1 MDLFLKHVDA
11 VKSFL
16 LAVKSSS
23 AYEDAVRQQ
32 EAVLVEKVNC
42 LTIDISSATTVVNAF
57 EGLPPLS
64 VQRLTECLML
74 RVSTASQQGGNV
86 DSRHRSGLQDWTHA
100 PSYFSEKQWSVFFAR
115 DNSEAARL
123 EVMLDHMC
131 RLGLPHASEAT
142 VQVLTALYFC
152 AIAEKSISLDPSM
165 RLATAR
171 QIKAQLKRMAGNL
184 QDFLPKFP
192 TATKLPAS
200 SVEFRLKHKEWWDA
214 SFAEAEFPVACKNA
228 LADLAVAMAVTPMR
242 ESRRDVRGSA
252 SKQVPTLDLQC
263 SQPSNPQQ
271 QMLQLMQ
278 MMMTC
283 MKPQSIIQPCE
294 PQERSR
300 DRLIGKLQSRLAL
313 TNIEHDVD
321 SQSSS
326 ASASLAR
333 PPDAPAVILQ
343 PPPADAPA
351 STAVVAP
358 PAKEDKG
365 IKKRKS
371 VSDSTAAM
379 VDAIR
384 AKSAAKKA
392 EEDKPPLAS
401 KTAANKKAGQQKETK
416 TAAAKKK
423 PPKETKTAAAKNKP
437 PTIAWETSRFQVM
450 CRTGEGGAGSAHA
463 IKFTKGGD
471 KAAWAKAEKW
481 LKAERAKQGI

>member
-32 EAVLVEKVNC
+32 EAVLVGKVNC

-123 EVMLDHMC
+123 DLMLDHMC
-131 RLGLPHASEAT
+131 RLGLQHASEAT

-152 AIAEKSISLDPSM
+152 AIAEKSISPDPSM

-171 QIKAQLKRMAGNL
+171 QIKAQLKRVAGNL
-184 QDFLPKFP
+184 QDFLPKFA

-200 SVEFRLKHKEWWDA
+200 SVEFRLKHDA
-214 SFAEAEFPVACKNA
+214 AFAEAEFPVACKVA
-228 LADLAVAMAVTPMR
+228 LVDLASATAVTPMR

-294 PQERSR
+294 PQDRSR

-313 TNIEHDVD
+313 TNEHDVD
-321 SQSSS
+321 SESSS
-326 ASASLAR
+326 ASASLAL
-333 PPDAPAVILQ
+333 PPDAPAVILP
-343 PPPADAPA
+343 PPPAEAPA
-351 STAVVAP
+351 LTAVAAP
-358 PAKEDKG
+358 PAKEEKG
-365 IKKRKS
+365 SKKRKS

-379 VDAIR
+379 VEAIR

-392 EEDKPPLAS
+392 EEDKPPPAS

-437 PTIAWETSRFQVM
+437 PTIAWERSRFQVT